1 MKIAGLW
8 NSHDCSFCVLE
19 DGTPT
24 IHAELERYTREK
36 EPKGDSFKLFKQV
49 RNEEND
55 IDYWVTCSPA
65 ESFQE
70 GSKRCVKVGDEFN
83 HEIYSVGHHQA
94 HAANAFYSSNF
105 AESLIITIDG
115 GGIELDGQKTCTTI
129 WKGVGTKIEPLM
141 IIPQDRLNIGNVW
154 SRFTKDI
161 FGLNVGYPYGHQAGS
176 VMAMAA
182 MGDRQRFRK
191 WIDLMENSH

>member
-8 NSHDCSFCVLE
+8 NGHDSSFCVLE
-19 DGTPT
+19 DGVPT

-36 EPKGDSFKLFKQV
+36 EPKGDSFKLFKDV
-49 RNEEND
+49 YKDED
-55 IDYWVTCSPA
+55 SIDHWVTCSPLD
-65 ESFQE
+65 SFKD
-70 GSKRCVKVGDEFN
+70 GSKRCVKVGDDFN
-83 HEIYSVGHHQA
+83 HEIYGVGHHQA
-94 HAANAFYSSNF
+94 HAANAFYSSDF
-105 AESLIITIDG
+105 DEALIVTFDG

-129 WKGVGTKIEPLM
+129 WKGNGTKIEEIA
-141 IIPQDRLNIGNVW
+141 IIPQEKLNVGNVW

-161 FGLNVGYPYGHQAGS
+161 FGLNTGYPYGHQAGS

-191 WIDLMENSH
+191 FLG